1 MRRTLRII
9 MAYLSIVVIASCLTV
24 WAFHLGNAKTTG
36 ERSAGAEYS
45 ILRNAL
51 ISIQAKN
58 DLTDMLLRNRLL
70 ALYRGSD
77 RLLVAQIQDGGGN
90 VLWKIPADS
99 SYYAKPGESASL
111 GGFSAPQWSTV
122 VYSTPLS
129 DDMKLF
135 ALYTTVRRSDISEA
149 VKLPLLILAIWCLLL
164 ALACVVLR
172 KEPAGESAKPEVSPG
187 GTAAPPRDTKAK
199 SHSVR
204 TAYVGVLPQVFVE
217 NEVAEPPEAEQEEP
231 AESGVGEP
239 ASIPEP
245 VGEEV
250 TTPQATLAV
259 PAVNGVGGGTI
270 DVAESETIN
279 SAEGRTL
286 AGAESGAG
294 EPGEFPS
301 GEVEAASPATGETH
315 TDEIHDEI
323 NSEARAESYP
333 AQQAMTPGAVQDAAT
348 GPDRNFEE
356 GYAKLEE
363 QIIEWSSRYPKQGP
377 QRTPDFRSDEF
388 LTRKTAE
395 EEAAAAEM
403 APPQIPVQ
411 PAEVAEPE
419 EATAQRAPEAVAA
432 HVEKHDVRTLPMPL
446 TLSDSLLE
454 HKLSE
459 ELARNEGNEE
469 MTLLLVH
476 CEVNGPSDPLSTA
489 LAATIRDYFGTKD
502 LLFELYR
509 GAFAVILPGADL
521 GASLKM
527 SEDLADVL
535 STTMSLYKDLEG
547 EAPVFIGISS
557 RSGRKIDSFKLYR
570 EASTAIHKAF
580 SDGNS
585 RILAFRPKS
594 A

>member
-9 MAYLSIVVIASCLTV
+9 MAYLSIVVIVSCLAV
-24 WAFHLGNAKTTG
+24 CAFRLGDAKTTG

-51 ISIQAKN
+51 VSIQTQN
-58 DLTDMLLRNRLL
+58 DLSDMLLRNRLL

-77 RLLVAQIQDGGGN
+77 RLLVAQIQDSAGN
-90 VLWKIPADS
+90 VLWKIPASS
-99 SYYAKPGESASL
+99 SYYAKPGESAGL

-129 DDMKLF
+129 EGMKLF
-135 ALYTTVRRSDISEA
+135 ALYTTVRKSDISEA
-149 VKLPLLILAIWCLLL
+149 VKLPLLLLAIWCLLL
-164 ALACVVLR
+164 ALACVLLR
-172 KEPAGESAKPEVSPG
+172 KEPAGESEPEGQPQGATAPSRDAKAKP
-187 GTAAPPRDTKAK
+187 R
-199 SHSVR
+199 SVR
-204 TAYVGVLPQVFVE
+204 TSYVGVLPQAFLE
-217 NEVAEPPEAEQEEP
+217 SEDLEP
-231 AESGVGEP
+231 AEAGPEEQAERGAEEQ
-239 ASIPEP
+239 ALQPEP
-245 VGEEV
+245 VVAEE
-250 TTPQATLAV
+250 TTPGPAAEALQEAASQENGSLMAPSAV
-259 PAVNGVGGGTI
+259 PA
-270 DVAESETIN
+270 
-279 SAEGRTL
+279 
-286 AGAESGAG
+286 AGNTEEDIAG
-294 EPGEFPS
+294 EPCQIPS
-301 GEVEAASPATGETH
+301 GKAEPEISAAGEAQ
-315 TDEIHDEI
+315 TD
-323 NSEARAESYP
+323 ARAESYP
-333 AQQAMTPGAVQDAAT
+333 AQQTMTPDTAQSETPGV
-348 GPDRNFEE
+348 DRNFEE

-388 LTRKTAE
+388 LTRESVQEPVE
-395 EEAAAAEM
+395 EESPAEGM
-403 APPQIPVQ
+403 TSPQIPVP
-411 PAEVAEPE
+411 PAEAAEPE
-419 EATAQRAPEAVAA
+419 TVASQRAPEPANAR
-432 HVEKHDVRTLPMPL
+432 VEKHDVRTLPMPL

-454 HKLSE
+454 HTLSE
-459 ELARNEGNEE
+459 ELARNDGTGA

-509 GAFAVILPGADL
+509 GAFAVLLPGADL